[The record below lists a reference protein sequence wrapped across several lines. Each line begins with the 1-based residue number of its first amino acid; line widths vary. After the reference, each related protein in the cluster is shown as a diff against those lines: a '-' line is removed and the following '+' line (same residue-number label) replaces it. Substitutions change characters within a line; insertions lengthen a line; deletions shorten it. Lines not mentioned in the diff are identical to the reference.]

1 MAPDPERL
9 ARAVAALE
17 AAAAG
22 ANPILDETEEE
33 AKAAVRERA
42 LGLLDQ
48 RARSRAELR
57 GRLKDKDFDSDVI
70 DAVLDDLAGAGLIDD
85 AAFAREWVR
94 QRASRRGKSRRML
107 DHELERKGVGAGE
120 RAAALDQIDPED
132 ERERAL
138 TLARKKAR
146 SVREV
151 PADRRERDK
160 ALRRIVGVL
169 ARRGFPEGMS
179 LALGRQALDERL
191 GELD

>member
-1 MAPDPERL
+1 M
-9 ARAVAALE
+9 AALE

-179 LALGRQALDERL
+179 LALARQALDERL

>member
-22 ANPILDETEEE
+22 ANPILDEAEEE
-33 AKAAVRERA
+33 AKVAVRERA

-57 GRLKDKDFDSDVI
+57 RRLQDKDFDADVI
-70 DAVLDDLAGAGLIDD
+70 DSVLDDLAGAGLIDD

-94 QRASRRGKSRRML
+94 QRTTRRGKSRRML

-146 SVREV
+146 SVREA

-179 LALGRQALDERL
+179 LALARQALDERL
-191 GELD
+191 EELD

>member
-22 ANPILDETEEE
+22 ANPILDEAEEE
-33 AKAAVRERA
+33 AKVAVRERA

-57 GRLKDKDFDSDVI
+57 RRLQDKDFDADVI
-70 DAVLDDLAGAGLIDD
+70 DSVLDDLAGAGLIDD
-85 AAFAREWVR
+85 
-94 QRASRRGKSRRML
+94 
-107 DHELERKGVGAGE
+107 ELERKGVGAGE

-146 SVREV
+146 SVREA

-179 LALGRQALDERL
+179 LALARQALDERL
-191 GELD
+191 EELD